1 MRVGRRG
8 RVFLRQHIPV
18 PLLLSNIKRYFFK
31 GGSRRNMPV
40 MTWHLS
46 GRQKTIDSC
55 ALLNVLKDCPCSTL
69 QVDWG
74 DKGSTEAGA
83 RLAKA
88 KVG

>member
-1 MRVGRRG
+1 
-8 RVFLRQHIPV
+8 
-18 PLLLSNIKRYFFK
+18 
-31 GGSRRNMPV
+31 MPV

-46 GRQKTIDSC
+46 GWQKTIDSS
-55 ALLNVLKDCPCSTL
+55 ALLNVLKPCPCLTL